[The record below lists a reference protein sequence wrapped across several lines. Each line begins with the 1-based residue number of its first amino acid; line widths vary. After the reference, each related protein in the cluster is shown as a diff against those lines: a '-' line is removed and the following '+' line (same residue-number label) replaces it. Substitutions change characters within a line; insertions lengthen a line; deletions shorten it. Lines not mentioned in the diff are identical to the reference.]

1 MLNVIPYYNVSS
13 LKYLMSFALIAA
25 LILVF
30 FAVAFSLQNAS
41 EITIHFFAWTFQGSL
56 VIVLLTTLA
65 LGVII
70 SLLASLPAQMKKSRM
85 IAQQS
90 KQIEQLKQSTKHTHS
105 PRIHTKSL

>member
-1 MLNVIPYYNVSS
+1 
-13 LKYLMSFALIAA
+13 MSFALIAA
-25 LILVF
+25 LLIVF

-70 SLLASLPAQMKKSRM
+70 SLIASLPAQMKKSRM

-90 KQIEQLKQSTKHTHS
+90 KEIETLKQSREISKS
-105 PRIHTKSL
+105 PRPYTKPL

>member
-1 MLNVIPYYNVSS
+1 MP
-13 LKYLMSFALIAA
+13 FALIAA
-25 LILVF
+25 LLIVF
-30 FAVAFSLQNAS
+30 LAVAFSLQNAS
-41 EITIHFFAWTFQGSL
+41 EITIYFFAWTFQGSL

-90 KQIEQLKQSTKHTHS
+90 KEIETLKQALPTSKQS
-105 PRIHTKSL
+105 QAYTKSL

>member
-1 MLNVIPYYNVSS
+1 
-13 LKYLMSFALIAA
+13 MSFALIAA
-25 LILVF
+25 LMMVF

-70 SLLASLPAQMKKSRM
+70 SLLASLPAQMKKSRT

-90 KQIEQLKQSTKHTHS
+90 KQIEMLKQSMKSSNT
-105 PRIHTKSL
+105 PRIHTRPS